1 MLCSGFPCQSFSVA
15 GKRKGF
21 EDARGTLFFDIARV
35 ADAKRPPLLLLENV
49 KGLLS
54 VQGGYCFGR
63 ILDILGELGYWVEWQ
78 VLNSKHFGVPQ
89 NRERVFIVGHLG
101 ERGGREVFPVGEPD
115 GLPVEDVEGGQGI
128 SSCLD
133 ANYHKGAR
141 RQRQFVMQLVG
152 DRNDPSISV
161 KDKAFCLPSNP
172 MSDRQQAI
180 VVGNVYSSGGEAG
193 KIHRPEGIMSTVKH
207 GKHTG
212 PALFALVR
220 WQNKKDGAV
229 VDDKAPALRSS
240 GGTDIRKK
248 PVVMDM
254 NYRIRRLTP
263 VECERLQGFPDGW
276 TEGLPDT
283 QRYRLLGNAITVN
296 VAEFLGRRIM
306 GRCLDKEAR

>member
-180 VVGNVYSSGGEAG
+180 VV
-193 KIHRPEGIMSTVKH
+193 
-207 GKHTG
+207 
-212 PALFALVR
+212 R

-254 NYRIRRLTP
+254 NYCIRRLTP